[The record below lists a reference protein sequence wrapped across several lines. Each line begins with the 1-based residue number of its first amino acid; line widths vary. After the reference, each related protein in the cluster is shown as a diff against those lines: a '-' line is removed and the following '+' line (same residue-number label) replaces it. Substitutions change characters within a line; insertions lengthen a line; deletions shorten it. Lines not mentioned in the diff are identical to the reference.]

1 MNMRNALKAPL
12 FIFALLATQLLFAQQ
27 PNKGFKLYAHWN
39 DTNIKASFG
48 GRTDWKDITGWYDT
62 AKNKEYII
70 SGNTD
75 SVYFFEI
82 GDHTITKRD
91 VEWGLG
97 SFTNRDFEVYGH
109 YVYVVADI
117 WTKNKLLIYDLQ
129 YLPDSV
135 HEVYS
140 NDTFLARAHT
150 IYIDAAAKRLYASGI
165 AKRESGGNASS
176 MVILSLEN
184 PEEPTLLADVFS
196 PFTNICDVI
205 HETFVRNDTAFC
217 SCSEQGLTIA
227 DVKDP
232 GNVKIISSIRP
243 PYPFSGYNHSG
254 WIDPSGKYLTF
265 VDEVPKGLPIKLYDI
280 SDIRNPD
287 YQLHFDN
294 GTKATP
300 HNIYWKDYLL
310 YVSYYEAG
318 VVVFD
323 MRKPLHPNIIAQ
335 YDTYLDTLVGDQI
348 GSFEGCWGVYPYL
361 PSGKIIASDRTYG
374 MYVLELDTS
383 TTEQTGEQELITDG
397 AVDVYPNPFSDELYV
412 QASAITSARLLTLQG
427 KEVTSVVCQQQESG
441 WKIKTDNM
449 QRGLYILETIKDGRP
464 YYRKVLKANL

>member
-1 MNMRNALKAPL
+1 MKRTLKTLL
-12 FIFALLATQLLFAQQ
+12 FIFALSAAQILAAQQ

-39 DTNIKASFG
+39 DTSIKSSLGFK
-48 GRTDWKDITGWYDT
+48 TDWKDITGWYDT
-62 AKNKEYII
+62 TKHKEYII
-70 SGNTD
+70 SGNAD

-82 GDHTITKRD
+82 GDHTITKLD

-97 SFTNRDFEVYGH
+97 SFTNRDFEVYSH
-109 YVYVVADI
+109 YAYVVADV
-117 WTKNKLLIYDLQ
+117 WSKNKLVIYDLS

-140 NDTFLARAHT
+140 SDTFLARAHT
-150 IYIDAAAKRLYASGI
+150 IYIDADSKKLYASGI
-165 AKRESGGNASS
+165 AKRGSGGSASS

-184 PEEPTLLADVFS
+184 PEEPTLLADSFP
-196 PFTNICDVI
+196 PFANICDYI
-205 HETFVRNDTAFC
+205 HETYVRNDTAYC
-217 SCSEQGLTIA
+217 SCVEQGLTIA
-227 DVKDP
+227 DMKDP

-280 SDIRNPD
+280 SDIQNPD
-287 YQLHFDN
+287 YLLHFDN
-294 GTKATP
+294 GTRATP

-323 MRKPLHPNIIAQ
+323 MRNPLRPKVIAQ
-335 YDTYLDTLVGDQI
+335 YDTYLDTLAEDQI

-374 MYVLELDTS
+374 MYVLELDTV
-383 TTEQTGEQELITDG
+383 TEEQTGEQELTSENTANI
-397 AVDVYPNPFSDELYV
+397 YPNPFTDELHV
-412 QASAITSARLLTLQG
+412 QAPNITNARLLTIQG
-427 KEVTSVVCQQQESG
+427 KEITSVIYHQQSNG
-441 WKIKTDNM
+441 WVIETDKL
-449 QRGLYILETIKDGRP
+449 QGGLYVLETTQDGRL
-464 YYRKVLKANL
+464 YYSKVLKPNR